1 MIPKKI
7 HYVWVGDKP
16 KPELVLHCMESWK
29 KYCPDYE
36 IKEWNNESLKKIDN
50 LYVSQAFEYKK
61 WAFVS
66 DYLRLYALFNE
77 GGFYFDTD
85 LEVTQNLE
93 PFRHLQFVSGYE
105 NYEGNISPVTAL
117 MGAEPKQ
124 KIIKDL
130 LDEYDDLSF
139 IHNGKLDQTPNTTR
153 ISRYFSK
160 NFNLNK
166 PYNGSKKSI
175 LTQGCEIYPSY
186 FFCTPEKEKENYAI
200 HHFSG
205 SWIDPYARKNLFM
218 LGGYK
223 FVRFKKRSKISGTTL
238 PLLKNETV
246 IKEWNISQNKK
257 VCLIKE
263 QKA

>member
-85 LEVTQNLE
+85 LEVTQSLE

-105 NYEGNISPVTAL
+105 NYEGNFSPITAL

-124 KIIKDL
+124 KIIQDL
-130 LDEYDDLSF
+130 LAEYDHIPF
-139 IHNGKLDQTPNTTR
+139 IKNGKMDQTTNTSR
-153 ISRYFSK
+153 ISRYFQK

-166 PYNGSKKSI
+166 PYDGTQKTV
-175 LTQGCEIYPSY
+175 LTEKCTIFPWW
-186 FFCTPEKEKENYAI
+186 FFCTPEDKKENYAI

-205 SWIDPYARKNLFM
+205 SWLDAYARKNLFSF
-218 LGGYK
+218 GRYK
-223 FVRFKKRSKISGTTL
+223 LVRFKKRSKINGDSL
-238 PLLKNETV
+238 PLLKGESVLYTLNLS
-246 IKEWNISQNKK
+246 KNKK
-257 VCLIKE
+257 ICLLRSSL
-263 QKA
+263 